1 MEYVFHLI
9 VISLIFAILGVS
21 LNLLLGYSGLMS
33 MGHAAFFA
41 LGAYASG
48 ILLTHSIGNFL
59 VGMLVGIILA
69 MIIGAIIAIPA
80 LRVRDEYLV
89 VLTLGIQMV
98 IYGLIVIFQDWTG
111 GTSGLIGIP
120 EVEILG
126 IRLRSAGSYVPL
138 VMVFTGLCCA
148 ISWRVTQSPFGR
160 VLKAMRDDELA
171 VHMLGKDILRY
182 KVWVFVIS
190 GGLAAIA
197 GSLFA
202 HYASVITANSFTVD
216 QSVFIVAVVVI
227 GGMGNIWGSVV
238 AAFLLVAIPE
248 ALTFWRGAD
257 PEVVGA
263 SRMII
268 FGGLMV
274 VFMRFRPQ
282 GMIPEHVR
290 FRRKAAKGTASE
302 ALSTEEMYRVLAE
315 GTAGESLGEAQ
326 LNDERVLEIK
336 GLSKRFGGIRAA
348 DNVSLALERGKIT
361 ALIGPN
367 GAGKTTIFN
376 LVTGV
381 LKADEGAVYL
391 GGRDISNLQ
400 PHQVSRL
407 GLGRSFQEVRVF
419 GGMTVLDNIL
429 VAGAKQSGENLGA
442 LFFQPGKVAREE
454 RENRERAMTYL
465 RFVGL
470 GDKGEELARDL
481 SFAEQKLLVLGCML
495 ATGADVLLIDELVSG
510 IDPASIDNVLSLM
523 RRLASLGKTICIIEH
538 NLDVVKDIADVTHFL
553 AEGRVVAT
561 GTPLELMADPKLA
574 EIYFGA

>member
-1 MEYVFHLI
+1 MDYLLHLI
-9 VISLIFAILGVS
+9 VISLIYAILGIS
-21 LNLLLGYSGLMS
+21 LNLLLGHAGMMS
-33 MGHAAFFA
+33 MGHAAFFGV
-41 LGAYASG
+41 GAYASALMV
-48 ILLTHSIGNFL
+48 IHWDAHFL
-59 VGMLVGIILA
+59 VGMLAGVVLA
-69 MIIGAIIAIPA
+69 MIISAIVAIPA

-89 VLTLGIQMV
+89 VLTLGVQMA
-98 IYGLIVIFQDWTG
+98 IYGLMTGNVRVFG
-111 GTSGLIGIP
+111 GTVGLVGIP
-120 EVEILG
+120 RIEIFGTRIVSPLAH
-126 IRLRSAGSYVPL
+126 LPL
-138 VMVFTGLCCA
+138 VLAFGGLCCA
-148 ISWRVTQSPFGR
+148 IAWRATQSPFGR
-160 VLKAMRDDELA
+160 VLRAMRDDELA
-171 VHMLGKDILRY
+171 VRMLGKDILRY
-182 KVWVFVIS
+182 KVWVFVMA

-197 GSLFA
+197 GSLLA
-202 HYASVITANSFTVD
+202 HYATAISPASFSVDETI
-216 QSVFIVAVVVI
+216 FIVAIVII
-227 GGMGNIWGSVV
+227 GGMANIWGSVI
-238 AAFLLVAIPE
+238 AAFVLVMLPE
-248 ALTFWRGAD
+248 ALTFLPGAGL
-257 PEVVGA
+257 EISAVRMVLFGA
-263 SRMII
+263 
-268 FGGLMV
+268 GLV
-274 VFMRFRPQ
+274 LFMRFRPQ

-290 FRRKAAKGTASE
+290 FRRKAAKGPASE

-315 GTAGESLGEAQ
+315 GAAEESLGEAQ

-376 LVTGV
+376 LVTGF

-391 GGRDISNLQ
+391 SGRDISNLQ

-419 GGMTVLDNIL
+419 GGMTLLDNVL

-481 SFAEQKLLVLGCML
+481 SFAEQKLLVLASML
-495 ATGADVLLIDELVSG
+495 ASGAEVLLIDELVSG
-510 IDPASIDNVLSLM
+510 IDPTSIDSVLTLI

-538 NLDVVKDIADVTHFL
+538 NLDVVKGIADVAYFL
-553 AEGRVVAT
+553 ANGQVMAT
-561 GTPLELMADPKLA
+561 GTPSELMADAKLA
-574 EIYFGA
+574 EIYFGV